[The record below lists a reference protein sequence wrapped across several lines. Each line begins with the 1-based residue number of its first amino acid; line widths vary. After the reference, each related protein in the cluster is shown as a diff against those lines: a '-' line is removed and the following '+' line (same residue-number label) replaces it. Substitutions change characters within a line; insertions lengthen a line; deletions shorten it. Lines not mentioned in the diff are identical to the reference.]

1 MRRALV
7 IFLLAGF
14 SLPLIAPLFTPGQD
28 EASLPACCRRNG
40 QHHCMMAATMMGRL
54 PSGPSTVT
62 EKCPYA
68 PFAGLALMLPHA
80 FALRGEAGLIGHSIA
95 SAALVRDAEAG
106 YRISAD
112 RTRQK
117 RGPPSLLSL

>member
-1 MRRALV
+1 MRRILAMVLLV
-7 IFLLAGF
+7 GF
-14 SLPLIAPLFTPGQD
+14 SLPLIAPLLASGPS
-28 EASLPACCRRNG
+28 EASLPACCRRDG
-40 QHHCMMAATMMGRL
+40 KHHCTMGTTAMAAA
-54 PSGPSTVT
+54 PSRDQTIT

-68 PFAGLALMLPHA
+68 PFAGLALMLPHGFTTRSLPSMA
-80 FALRGEAGLIGHSIA
+80 DYAPTSTT
-95 SAALVRDAEAG
+95 LVRDTEAG